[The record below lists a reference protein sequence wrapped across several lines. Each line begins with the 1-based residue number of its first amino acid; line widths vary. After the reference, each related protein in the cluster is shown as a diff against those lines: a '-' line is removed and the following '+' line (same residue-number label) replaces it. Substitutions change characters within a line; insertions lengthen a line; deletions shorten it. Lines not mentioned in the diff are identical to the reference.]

1 MPGIIRYIPMMVAI
15 SAAWLLTRTLPKV
28 PEI

>member
-15 SAAWLLTRTLPKV
+15 SAAWLLTRTLPSG
-28 PEI
+28 